1 MERRLELS
9 NSEQE
14 HDPTPVALLCREGLS
29 AFSDAVVGARRLRTA
44 VRLSLVFVLLSALI
58 GLAITFYLTAIA
70 AYTTLTPMVFLV
82 FMALWLVPE
91 LFIANW
97 VNQF

>member
-1 MERRLELS
+1 MIG
-9 NSEQE
+9 
-14 HDPTPVALLCREGLS
+14 TAL
-29 AFSDAVVGARRLRTA
+29 
-44 VRLSLVFVLLSALI
+44 
-58 GLAITFYLTAIA
+58 TFYLTAVG
-70 AYTTLTPMVFLV
+70 AYTTLSPMVFLV